1 MERRKERRKKPGTTY
16 QKVVEAA
23 VQLLG
28 DRQGEPYRQGGECY
42 NFTFIFFFVGF
53 LELSLRLGSALI
65 MRTRTVTL
73 CLIP

>member
-42 NFTFIFFFVGF
+42 NFTFIFFFRGISWVEFAPGK
-53 LELSLRLGSALI
+53 
-65 MRTRTVTL
+65 RTDYEN
-73 CLIP
+73 